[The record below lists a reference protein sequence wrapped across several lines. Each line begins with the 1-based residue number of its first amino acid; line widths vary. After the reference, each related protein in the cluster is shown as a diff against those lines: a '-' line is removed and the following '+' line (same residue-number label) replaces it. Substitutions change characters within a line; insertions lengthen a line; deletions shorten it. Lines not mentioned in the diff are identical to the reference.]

1 MDISNSDKFSKKK
14 EMISINLRNN
24 QNNEKINEVSA
35 VTYIISQNNKLNIEN
50 KKLNIEKTILQQN
63 INSNEVVFKELTEA
77 YVHLK
82 GLLKNFNELKKLQT
96 DISIYNEIIVKNI
109 NIDIKNFIYE
119 IKYIRNICFIGYG
132 IYFSIMFFQMTWITF
147 IISNISLFPF
157 IIYLYHLSTFTIIS
171 NDKILNNIY
180 EKKKLITEIEKSM
193 DFINEYID
201 SI

>member
-1 MDISNSDKFSKKK
+1 K
-14 EMISINLRNN
+14 EIISINLRNN
-24 QNNEKINEVSA
+24 QNNEKINEVPA

-63 INSNEVVFKELTEA
+63 INSNEDELCRTEK
-77 YVHLK
+77 VNVNLK
-82 GLLKNFNELKKLQT
+82 GLLKFNELIKKLQT
-96 DISIYNEIIVKNI
+96 DISIYNEIMVKNI
-109 NIDIKNFIYE
+109 NIDIKDFIYE

-171 NDKILNNIY
+171 NDKILKNIY